1 VHAVN
6 FTLSGVCQTPGI
18 GRRKGGSGRDEKR
31 GSESGRKYAPKE
43 GNVQKK
49 YILLPK
55 YLLIP
60 NIYSTFAAGFDLKG
74 EW

>member
-1 VHAVN
+1 MCGAN
-6 FTLSGVCQTPGI
+6 ERNPP
-18 GRRKGGSGRDEKR
+18 RRRPLLPFRREDVP
-31 GSESGRKYAPKE
+31 GRKYAPKGE
-43 GNVQKK
+43 NVQKK

-55 YLLIP
+55 YLFIP